1 MKLQPKP
8 RAVLLLRTVVRFL
21 AGIVLIGALV
31 FVPAGTFHFWQAWAY
46 MALIFVPM
54 AIFGLVLLA
63 KDPDLLER
71 RMRMR
76 ETQAE
81 QRKAIAG
88 LSILFFAML
97 MIPGFDRRYG
107 WSAVPSGLVM
117 LADVFVL
124 LGYGLFVLTI
134 RENRYASRVVELQQ
148 DQVVISSGPYAIV
161 RHPMYLGAGLMFI
174 LSPLALGSYWGLIP
188 AVLFPIL
195 LAARINSEEQLLRGS
210 LGGYDEY
217 TRKVKYRL
225 IPFLW

>member
-31 FVPAGTFHFWQAWAY
+31 FVPAGTLHFWQAWAY

-161 RHPMYLGAGLMFI
+161 RHPMYLGAGLMFT